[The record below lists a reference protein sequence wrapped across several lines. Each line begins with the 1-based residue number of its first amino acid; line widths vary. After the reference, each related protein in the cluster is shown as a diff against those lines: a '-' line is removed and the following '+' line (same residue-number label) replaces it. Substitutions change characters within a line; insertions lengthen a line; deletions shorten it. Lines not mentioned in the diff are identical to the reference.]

1 MASLCMLQGLGFPA
15 GDSMST
21 VPLFDPNCPWKA
33 SCKSRR
39 ITTSAGLLRH
49 LQRYHNL
56 GESGRDEWVSKL
68 RSPEEYGKLDAI
80 LRTTSTWL
88 CTRASKPIPWEF
100 FRAQPTQT
108 HASACGIWRMAWF
121 PLMLTYFLA
130 FLGLHRRRISHRR
143 ILQSPKA
150 ASLRSPED
158 DRAHPPLL
166 LILRPLLPRPV
177 SAAIP

>member
-21 VPLFDPNCPWKA
+21 VPLFDPTCPWKA

-56 GESGRDEWVSKL
+56 GESGRAEWVSKL

-88 CTRASKPIPWEF
+88 CTTCFK
-100 FRAQPTQT
+100 T
-108 HASACGIWRMAWF
+108 HSLGVLSCATHPDTCQRLWNLEDGLDTLGCSIAVCSQGCCG
-121 PLMLTYFLA
+121 
-130 FLGLHRRRISHRR
+130 LGIRGC
-143 ILQSPKA
+143 
-150 ASLRSPED
+150 
-158 DRAHPPLL
+158 
-166 LILRPLLPRPV
+166 V
-177 SAAIP
+177 G

>member
-56 GESGRDEWVSKL
+56 GESGRAEWVSGQSCGL
-68 RSPEEYGKLDAI
+68 PQPGCAP
-80 LRTTSTWL
+80 
-88 CTRASKPIPWEF
+88 RASKPIPWEF
-100 FRAQPTQT
+100 FRAQRTLRP
-108 HASACGIWRMAWF
+108 ASACGIWRMAWF
-121 PLMLTYFLA
+121 PLILTFFLA
-130 FLGLHRRRISHRR
+130 FLGLHRRRVSRPSM
-143 ILQSPKA
+143 LQGPKA
-150 ASLRSPED
+150 AYLRSLED
-158 DRAHPPLL
+158 VRANPPPL
-166 LILRPLLPRPV
+166 LILRPLLPPLG